1 MNVYSDNF
9 HTTVNSLAGEAL
21 NIYNLLYMSEDLNIR
36 DAEYNLSVS
45 LYPIAGQTLRDL
57 ADFYSLVHSFSMLSV
72 STNYSNITD
81 YANSVIDLIFLG
93 ISYVQII
100 HYIEP
105 NLRWSL
111 YYAPLIV
118 DLLITLE
125 NIQVHK
131 KILKQDSE
139 EKVAF
144 LLFISEELS

>member
-72 STNYSNITD
+72 YTNYSNITD

-105 NLRWSL
+105 NLR
-111 YYAPLIV
+111 
-118 DLLITLE
+118 
-125 NIQVHK
+125 
-131 KILKQDSE
+131 
-139 EKVAF
+139 
-144 LLFISEELS
+144 

>member
-1 MNVYSDNF
+1 
-9 HTTVNSLAGEAL
+9 
-21 NIYNLLYMSEDLNIR
+21 
-36 DAEYNLSVS
+36 
-45 LYPIAGQTLRDL
+45 
-57 ADFYSLVHSFSMLSV
+57 MLSV

-93 ISYVQII
+93 IRYVQII

-144 LLFISEELS
+144 LLSISEELS

>member
-1 MNVYSDNF
+1 MYFIHSRLSRLYFALKRDIVDHRDIQLLFFFNGGRYQFLMNVYSDNF

-21 NIYNLLYMSEDLNIR
+21 NISNLLYMSEDLNIR
-36 DAEYNLSVS
+36 DAEQNLSVS

-105 NLRWSL
+105 NLR
-111 YYAPLIV
+111 
-118 DLLITLE
+118 
-125 NIQVHK
+125 
-131 KILKQDSE
+131 
-139 EKVAF
+139 
-144 LLFISEELS
+144 

>member
-1 MNVYSDNF
+1 MCFIHSRLSRLYFALKRDIVDHRDIQLLFFFNGGRYQFLMNVYSDNF

-21 NIYNLLYMSEDLNIR
+21 NISNLLYMSEDLNIR
-36 DAEYNLSVS
+36 DAEQNLSVS

-105 NLRWSL
+105 NLR
-111 YYAPLIV
+111 
-118 DLLITLE
+118 
-125 NIQVHK
+125 
-131 KILKQDSE
+131 
-139 EKVAF
+139 
-144 LLFISEELS
+144 